1 MKQAAFEFEPQKNR
15 RQQPQDREAIDA
27 LLTRDPEESL
37 WDRLYWQFRVSPL
50 LPAEISDVGGLP
62 TSNSL

>member
-15 RQQPQDREAIDA
+15 KQPQDREPIDA

-50 LPAEISDVGGLP
+50 LAAEISDIGGLP
-62 TSNSL
+62 MSNSL